1 MYSPR
6 PDYLILRRAETTT
19 KLGSIHLPDSAVEVP
34 SEGTVVCAGEDCVV
48 SVGDDILFA
57 SYAGE
62 EFPDPDT
69 EGEWL
74 ILIKQDDCLAILG
87 GVE

>member
-19 KLGSIHLPDSAVEVP
+19 KLGSIYLPDSAVDVP
-34 SEGTVVCAGEDCVV
+34 SEGDVVSAGENCIVKE
-48 SVGDDILFA
+48 GQTLMFA
-57 SYAGE
+57 SHAGE
-62 EFPDPDT
+62 EFPDPNN

-74 ILIKQDDCLAILG
+74 ILIEQKFCLAVLG
-87 GVE
+87 DV